1 MSTDEEPKEEEAKK
15 DPIKL
20 HREGTALADVGNY
33 EDAID
38 KFYSAYEVYEKDRN
52 HFDASYTLFKAA
64 ECSFYLKDY
73 EAASE
78 RFLKS
83 AKIAFEVGYDRFAI
97 SALEY
102 ARDCYKAQDQK
113 KKVVEIEKQIKDA
126 KEKLPKV

>member
-1 MSTDEEPKEEEAKK
+1 MSDDEEPKEEVKK

-33 EDAID
+33 ADAND

-64 ECSFYLKDY
+64 ECSYYLKDY
-73 EAASE
+73 DTAAE

-83 AKIAFEVGYDRFAI
+83 AEIAFEVGYDRFGI

-102 ARDCYKAQDQK
+102 TRDCYKAQDQK
-113 KKVVEIEKQIKDA
+113 KKVARIEKQIKDA